1 MIEFIMK
8 TETEKLIER
17 KKYLETELAAINRE
31 LSARTYGVNCIT
43 VAMLEKFP
51 FNSSLTGRQLREL
64 SRDWRRF
71 LELPEHVQIADM
83 ARCNISISKAGTNGK
98 RFIRREF

>member
-8 TETEKLIER
+8 TETQKLIER
-17 KKYLETELAAINRE
+17 KKQLETELATINRE
-31 LSARTYGVNCIT
+31 LSARTYGANHING
-43 VAMLEKFP
+43 AMLEKLP
-51 FNSSLTGRQLREL
+51 FNKSFTGQALREL

-83 ARCNISISKAGTNGK
+83 ARCNISVEKAGTNGR